1 MKDEKPVVDAGR
13 RCLDLT
19 VVVRSLPKTGNRVT
33 FEASDKERAAL
44 AAFLEILSVDALT
57 ADLTVAPWRRDGVS
71 VKGAMSAIVRQV
83 SVVTLEPVEERIDQD
98 LDLVF
103 LPEHSRLA
111 RIDSGDDGE
120 IHLDPDGDDI
130 PETFSGDRID
140 LGAALEEQLALAL
153 EPYPR
158 EDGAAFEAFD
168 TDPEPDARA
177 PSPFAGLKGLKAAK
191 SEEKG

>member
-1 MKDEKPVVDAGR
+1 MKGEKPVVDAGQH
-13 RCLDLT
+13 CLDLT
-19 VVVRSLPKTGNRVT
+19 VVVRSLPKTGNRIV
-33 FEASDKERAAL
+33 FEASDRERVAL
-44 AAFLEILSVDALT
+44 ASFLGILAVDMLT

-71 VKGAMSAIVRQV
+71 VRGTLSAVVRQA
-83 SVVTLEPVEERIDQD
+83 SVVTLEPVEERIDQK

-111 RIDSGDDGE
+111 RIDSGADGE

-168 TDPEPDARA
+168 TDPEPDAGA

-191 SEEKG
+191 SEEKN

>member
-1 MKDEKPVVDAGR
+1 MKGEKPVVDAGQHG
-13 RCLDLT
+13 LDLT
-19 VVVRSLPKTGNRVT
+19 VVVRSLPRTGNRII
-33 FEASDKERAAL
+33 FEASDRERTAL
-44 AAFLEILSVDALT
+44 AAFLGILSVDTLK

-71 VKGAMSAIVRQV
+71 VKGTMSAVVRQA
-83 SVVTLEPVEERIDQD
+83 SVVTLEPVEERIDQH

-111 RIDSGDDGE
+111 RIDSGEDGE
-120 IHLDPDGDDI
+120 IHLDPEGDDI

-140 LGAALEEQLALAL
+140 LGAALVEQLALAL

-191 SEEKG
+191 PEEND